1 MLKLDEKKIRKGKP
15 FGLPYQ
21 GSKKKISKKIVEII
35 KQNFGTDKKIYDI
48 FGGGGAIT
56 AECMLNNLEVHL
68 RLLISM
74 MYLVAISKQTHTK
87 RLVFYARKK
96 SLVKSE
102 TYSDY
107 SN

>member
-48 FGGGGAIT
+48 FGGGGGG
-56 AECMLNNLEVHL
+56 
-68 RLLISM
+68 
-74 MYLVAISKQTHTK
+74 K
-87 RLVFYARKK
+87 
-96 SLVKSE
+96 
-102 TYSDY
+102 
-107 SN
+107 